1 MSLFN
6 RCLQARKNFYLLK
19 DLTTW
24 FAPSKRLLFFRFFLL
39 FLVVLTKSKSGS
51 MESGEDSAHEE
62 LKLLNGRKKRSSL
75 KGNQKL
81 SVSRFALM
89 RT

>member
-1 MSLFN
+1 MGI
-6 RCLQARKNFYLLK
+6 KNVYLLK
-19 DLTTW
+19 DRTTW
-24 FAPSKRLLFFRFFLL
+24 FVPSKFLLLWCLFLL
-39 FLVVLTKSKSGS
+39 FLVDLAKSKSGS
-51 MESGEDSAHEE
+51 MESGDDSAHAE

-81 SVSRFALM
+81 FVSRFALM

>member
-6 RCLQARKNFYLLK
+6 RCLQALKNVYLLK
-19 DLTTW
+19 DRTTW
-24 FAPSKRLLFFRFFLL
+24 FVPSKFLL
-39 FLVVLTKSKSGS
+39 FLRPILLFLAVFAKFKSGS
-51 MESGEDSAHEE
+51 MESGDDSAHAE

-81 SVSRFALM
+81 SVSMFALM